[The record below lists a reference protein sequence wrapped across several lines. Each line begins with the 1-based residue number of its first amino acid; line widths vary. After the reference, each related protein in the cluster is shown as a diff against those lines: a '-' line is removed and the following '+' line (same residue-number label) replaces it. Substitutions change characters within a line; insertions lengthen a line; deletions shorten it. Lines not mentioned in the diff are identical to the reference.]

1 MFLFKDQ
8 KEIEIPIKCK
18 ICLEEIKFKV
28 SALEYKEIH
37 AFPFKR
43 RHIHG
48 TPKHKLVAYINK
60 NLEIE
65 NFKIKDVFEADE
77 KISYSE
83 EITRQVLSDIELTN
97 EEIEL
102 YFRTTGRDAVSLG
115 EMAILSDK
123 TKEECKL
130 MADRFVEKGLF
141 KEIIGATPHYR
152 ALPPYAALVG
162 QLKTFRKYIA
172 DMKSD
177 APARL
182 SKSFSQLEAEAEG
195 VKQLKDYSDFIL
207 ELKQNTLSQLFS
219 QKKDFDRIATAISQI
234 GQISNVITDLEGNT
248 KSIMDDQ
255 LDDLA
260 SQFNDISSKIST
272 SMARQNE
279 DLTNQYEAISA
290 DISRIIKNQVDQLAK
305 QYEGIKSKISQNLEK
320 LRLGVLQQ
328 AVDRIVEMSFAD
340 WIKKLSE
347 RLNQQ
352 LGAIEKASKDGL
364 VKSKIGLN
372 RQVNEIKKLHDD
384 GLAKTTEM
392 FHTQFISKLKATIEN
407 TVSNIDGITSSTAKS
422 GEDVRDMFVD
432 ISKKFS
438 QAVTEAEEKL
448 GGISEKVNE
457 SFENLKKTFSTR
469 IIDTLN
475 DVLSDILSRLE
486 MSEKATT
493 EFWEKAKS
501 SSSFTMKDI
510 WFIRSIEGARAHVN
524 EEISKAKMRIL
535 IVAPEITDINIDNV
549 KACKSHVN
557 IRIAAQ
563 IDLSNPE
570 HVAILEELDKFD
582 NVSYRNRKLQN
593 LFGINRDYEEVILC
607 VLSKTQTG
615 ATMITEIGGLGSI
628 IQEHIKIFVPILE
641 DAWMGSQKDVSIS
654 LKPSYVKEQPQKFL
668 KPTKT
673 EASKV
678 TTQKPI
684 PTKQFKESIQKT
696 SSPIPSQK
704 ISTPTKPKIIVPKE
718 VLKSEQIVKEPKFH
732 TRQEPIQKPSTL
744 RPSHEKI
751 STPTKPKVIVPKEI
765 LKPEQIVKQEP
776 VQKSPLEKPKLESA
790 KKFVAETVKKPAPG
804 KDSYL
809 ANQFDV
815 LLNEIKNLTS
825 KEISSKVDDL
835 RNDITERR
843 GYSGVLKPMN
853 QTIGTLKYNFSKLNT
868 NEINDLTEKINFWR
882 KKLNL

>member
-28 SALEYKEIH
+28 SVLEYKETK
-37 AFPFKR
+37 AFPIKKKN
-43 RHIHG
+43 IHG
-48 TPKHKLVAYINK
+48 IPKHKLIAYINR

-65 NFKIKDVFEADE
+65 NFKIEDVFDIELTK

-115 EMAILSDK
+115 EMAILSEK
-123 TKEECKL
+123 TKEECKVI
-130 MADRFVEKGLF
+130 ADSFVEKGLF
-141 KEIIGATPHYR
+141 KEIIGATPHYT

-172 DMKSD
+172 DMKTD

-182 SKSFSQLEAEAEG
+182 SKSFSKLEAQAEG
-195 VKQLKDYSDFIL
+195 VKQLKDYTNFIL

-234 GQISNVITDLEGNT
+234 GEISSVITDLEGNT
-248 KSIMDDQ
+248 KGIMDDQ
-255 LDDLA
+255 IDELA
-260 SQFNDISSKIST
+260 SQFNDISTKISN
-272 SMARQNE
+272 SMEHQIE

-290 DISRIIKNQVDQLAK
+290 NISRIIKNQVDQLAK
-305 QYEGIKSKISQNLEK
+305 QYESIKSKISKNLEK

-340 WIKKLSE
+340 WIKTISE

-372 RQVNEIKKLHDD
+372 RQIKEIQKLHDD

-392 FHTQFISKLKATIEN
+392 FHTQFISKLKAVIEK
-407 TVSNIDGITSSTAKS
+407 TVSNIDGITSSTVKS
-422 GEDVRDMFVD
+422 GEDVREMFVD

-448 GGISEKVNE
+448 GGISENVNE
-457 SFENLKKTFSTR
+457 SFEKLKKTFSTR

-475 DVLSDILSRLE
+475 DVLENILNRLE

-501 SSSFTMKDI
+501 STSFTMKDI
-510 WFIRSIEGARAHVN
+510 WFIRSIEGARAHIN
-524 EEISKAKMRIL
+524 DEITKAKMRIL
-535 IVAPEITDINIDNV
+535 IVAPQITDINLDNI

-570 HVAILEELDKFD
+570 HVAILEELNNFT

-593 LFGINRDYEEVILC
+593 LFGLNRDYEEVILC

-615 ATMITEIGGLGSI
+615 AIMITEIAGLGSI

-641 DAWMGSQKDVSIS
+641 DAWMGSQKDVSLG
-654 LKPSYVKEQPQKFL
+654 LKTRYVREQPQK
-668 KPTKT
+668 PIIT

-678 TTQKPI
+678 STQCYVREQP
-684 PTKQFKESIQKT
+684 
-696 SSPIPSQK
+696 QK
-704 ISTPTKPKIIVPKE
+704 IVSTEPLKERII
-718 VLKSEQIVKEPKFH
+718 
-732 TRQEPIQKPSTL
+732 KPSPL
-744 RPSHEKI
+744 RTSHEKI
-751 STPTKPKVIVPKEI
+751 STPIKPKVIVPKEI
-765 LKPEQIVKQEP
+765 LKSEQIVKEPIIHTKQETI
-776 VQKSPLEKPKLESA
+776 QKPTQEKPKLESV
-790 KKFVAETVKKPAPG
+790 KKPVTEVVKKPAPG

-815 LLNEIKNLTS
+815 ILNEINNLTA
-825 KEISSKVDDL
+825 KEISSKIDDL

-843 GYSGVLKPMN
+843 GYSGVLKPIN
-853 QTIGTLKYNFSKLNT
+853 QTIGTLKYNFNKLNE
-868 NEINDLTEKINFWR
+868 NELKDLTEKINFWR